1 MGNSTPKIV
10 TSKPFSLKLNTRD
23 YVGET
28 THHVNFGFNQS
39 HAQVELLNRFHTL
52 WLKWCVFP

>member
-52 WLKWCVFP
+52 WLK